1 MPTNWTPAWGGWR
14 QGKRTETYT
23 DHLPSYVTTVG
34 AILLTGLRRY
44 LSNRWLCNMRKML
57 QRLGQSPERGEK
69 KRRPVLCAEHVYLT
83 EIAAYRLG
91 RAKLASKTRQL
102 RRFVANEAID
112 VWACYAPIARRV
124 LQAAAAGGRIRLL
137 IDTLEL
143 SGQRQILMVALAYRR
158 RAVPIG
164 WVVQRRKG
172 VTDSQ
177 TQIALLGEILPLLPD
192 DADVVLIGDG
202 EFHSVD
208 LMEWLQKQRL
218 HFHLRLHADTY
229 VQLPDGRWAQLQN
242 LDIPKGQRRYLHDVH
257 ITRDKRGGPFHLAIA
272 WPEGK
277 EHPWFI
283 ASDQPACY
291 QTLRDYT
298 RRMWIDEMFGDFQEN
313 GFHLH
318 QSRLYKPAR
327 LSRLLLA
334 LAWVYTWLIHL
345 AAWAVKRG
353 FRPLIDR
360 NDRRDLSYFQLGPRW
375 LQQALINGARV
386 HVGFKPYP

>member
-1 MPTNWTPAWGGWR
+1 MGNSLRIYRNIFDPVRQWLSELRVSQQRNLAWM
-14 QGKRTETYT
+14 
-23 DHLPSYVTTVG
+23 
-34 AILLTGLRRY
+34 ITGLY
-44 LSNRWLCNMRKML
+44 L
-57 QRLGQSPERGEK
+57 
-69 KRRPVLCAEHVYLT
+69 AEHVYLA
-83 EIAAYRLG
+83 EIAAYRFG
-91 RAKLASKTRQL
+91 QAKVTSKTRQL
-102 RRFVANEAID
+102 RRFVANEAIE
-112 VWACYAPIARRV
+112 VGVCYAPVARRV

-143 SGQRQILMVALAYRR
+143 SSRRQILMVALAYRR
-158 RAVPIG
+158 RAVPIR
-164 WVVQRRKG
+164 WVIQRRKG
-172 VTDSQ
+172 MTDSQ
-177 TQIALLGEILPLLPD
+177 TQIALLEGILSLLPD

-208 LMEWLQKQRL
+208 LMAWLQKQQL
-218 HFHLRLHADTY
+218 HFRLRLHADTY
-229 VQLPDGRWAQLQN
+229 VQLSDGSWVQLQN
-242 LDIPKGQRRYLHDVH
+242 LDIEEGQRRYLHDVY
-257 ITRDKRGGPFHLAIA
+257 ITRDKQGGPFHLAIA
-272 WPEGK
+272 WPEEK

-283 ASDQPACY
+283 ASDQPTRY

-345 AAWAVKRG
+345 GAWVVKRG

-360 NDRRDLSYFQLGPRW
+360 NDRRDLCYFQLGFRW
-375 LQQALINGARV
+375 LRQALINGARV